1 MIRRISA
8 NKKSFR
14 PIEFSPGFNLV
25 LAERT
30 ADSTDR
36 DSRNGLGKSL
46 LVEIFHFCLGAR
58 GTKGRGVV
66 VDTLQDWVFRLDLIQ
81 GERPL
86 AFSRAVADDER
97 KWLYVESAF
106 DDWSVKPTVHEGRAR
121 FNTAAQNKLLGRFLF
136 ALTEEIEETKWGP
149 TYRSL
154 VSYVMRRGP
163 DGFLD
168 PFTHDRN
175 QQEWDKQV
183 NVAYHL
189 DLNWRDAAE
198 FQELRAQKKVI
209 DQLTKAMKEGSLP
222 SYLGSE
228 GALEAE
234 RVRLNTEIGRRVERL
249 ATFHVRDDY
258 RDIEDEAGRIAEQAH
273 RLVNENI
280 RDRRYIDLYS
290 SRLEVELDAVITGV
304 EVEKLFEEAQVTL
317 PDQVRHHLTDLE
329 DEAGRIAEQA
339 HRLVNENIRDRRYID
354 LYSSRLEVELDAVIT
369 GVEVEKLFEEAQ
381 VTLPDQVRHHL
392 TDLKSFHDAVIENRR
407 AYLVDEIARLEAT
420 ILARDHTIEQLDS
433 RKAELM
439 TVLES
444 TGALE
449 EYTRLQELLVELRG
463 RLHDVEAR
471 LARLK
476 EVTQAKEE
484 WERRRSDLLRR
495 ARTRYGELR
504 AERDRAIAYFNANTE
519 ALYET
524 PGRLIIDVSEKG
536 FEFDVDIDRSDSHG
550 VGNMK
555 IFCFD
560 LMLMQ
565 LWSHRPNG
573 PGVLVH
579 DSALFDGVDERQV
592 AAALQLAHKEC
603 ERLGFQYIC
612 TMNSDDLPRAEL
624 GEDSP
629 VLKSIAIELHDEDP
643 SGMLLGIAF

>member
-1 MIRRISA
+1 MIRRVAA
-8 NKKSFR
+8 NHESFR

-46 LVEIFHFCLGAR
+46 LVEILHFCLGAR

-66 VDTLQDWVFRLDLIQ
+66 VDALQDWAFRVDLCQ
-81 GERPL
+81 KDLPL
-86 AFSRAVADDER
+86 SFSRAVAEDER
-97 KWLYVESAF
+97 RWVYVESSF
-106 DDWSVKPTVHEGRAR
+106 EDWPIKPTPHEGRAR
-121 FNTAAQNKLLGRFLF
+121 FSTTAQNKLLGRLLF
-136 ALTEEIEETKWGP
+136 GLTDEIEDTKWGP
-149 TYRSL
+149 SYRSL

-168 PFTHDRN
+168 PFIHDRN

-189 DLNWRDAAE
+189 DLNWRDASD

-209 DQLTKAMKEGSLP
+209 DQLAKAMKEGGLP

-234 RVRLNTEIGRRVERL
+234 RVRLETDISRRVERL

-258 RDIEDEAGRIAEQAH
+258 RDIEEEASRIAEQAH

-280 RDRRYIDLYS
+280 RDRRYADLYS
-290 SRLEVELDAVITGV
+290 SRLETEIDAVITGA
-304 EVEKLFEEAQVTL
+304 EVEKLFDEAHVTL
-317 PDQVRHHLTDLE
+317 PDQVRRHL
-329 DEAGRIAEQA
+329 I
-339 HRLVNENIRDRRYID
+339 
-354 LYSSRLEVELDAVIT
+354 
-369 GVEVEKLFEEAQ
+369 
-381 VTLPDQVRHHL
+381 
-392 TDLKSFHDAVIENRR
+392 DLKSFHDAVIENRR
-407 AYLVDEIARLEAT
+407 SYLADEIARLEGAISERDRT
-420 ILARDHTIEQLDS
+420 IAKLDS

-444 TGALE
+444 TGAFE

-476 EVTQAKEE
+476 EVTEAKAD
-484 WERRRSDLLRR
+484 WERRKSDLLRR
-495 ARTRYGELR
+495 ARTRYDELR
-504 AERDRAIAYFNANTE
+504 AERDRAIAYFNTNTE
-519 ALYET
+519 ALYEA

-536 FEFDVDIDRSDSHG
+536 FEFDVDIGRSDSHG

-565 LWSHRPNG
+565 LWSHRLRG

-592 AAALQLAHKEC
+592 AAALELAHKEC
-603 ERLGFQYIC
+603 QRLGFQYIC
-612 TMNSDDLPRAEL
+612 TMNSDDLPRSEL

-629 VLKSIAIELHDEDP
+629 VLKGVAIELHDKDP